1 MKGDT
6 TMKKFENTTNLPE
19 ESVLTLDQMVESL
32 NTIRT
37 TGSGAD
43 IQKALDGINAACKAQ
58 TTENIQKRVD
68 AILALEAD
76 RVAMFTDFINNPM
89 AKTVRLKQDAKTGE
103 YALTNGEKQI
113 SFMQLESAFQ
123 KRHGTKHADGSV
135 EADTEKTLAQSKR
148 YYAMLTYFVDNLM
161 RNIAGD
167 LSEQAKEVNVP
178 TLTTKQDKPA
188 DYDFSGSSL
197 SALEGQLRAMVN
209 TILPAD
215 MSVKMLKVDVKALK
229 QAATTEKVMKFTM
242 ANESRMMN
250 KIFAAIRIRMDDEAY
265 ELTSK
270 AKAHKPA
277 KEKLTMNESGSE
289 KQEEAMSHVAERVLP
304 EIA

>member
-1 MKGDT
+1 
-6 TMKKFENTTNLPE
+6 MKKFENTMNLPE
-19 ESVLTLDQMVESL
+19 ESALTLDQMVESL
-32 NTIRT
+32 NAIRT
-37 TGSGAD
+37 TGSGAE
-43 IQKALDGINAACKAQ
+43 IQEAINGINAACKAQ

-89 AKTVRLKQDAKTGE
+89 AETVRLKQDIKTGE

-123 KRHGTKHADGSV
+123 KLHGTKHADGSV

-148 YYAMLTYFVDNLM
+148 YYAMLAYFVDNLM

-167 LSEQAKEVNVP
+167 LSEQAKKVNVP
-178 TLTTKQDKPA
+178 TLTTKQDRPA

-197 SALEGQLRAMVN
+197 SALESQLRAIVN

-242 ANESRMMN
+242 ANESRMMD
-250 KIFAAIRIRMDDEAY
+250 KIFAAIRIRMNDEAY
-265 ELTSK
+265 ELASK